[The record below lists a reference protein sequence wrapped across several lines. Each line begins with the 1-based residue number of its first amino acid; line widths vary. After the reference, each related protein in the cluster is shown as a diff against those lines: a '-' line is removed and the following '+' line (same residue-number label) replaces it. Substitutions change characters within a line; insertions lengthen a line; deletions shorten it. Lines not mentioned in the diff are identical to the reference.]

1 MRTPKF
7 HPYKYFDSIIDDLK
21 NTENVWNN
29 SDESQK
35 YNHLNI
41 RINIPRYENISI
53 SGEVSQVNEIEKGST
68 SEDVYTNIK
77 DRLFGKYDHGD
88 KNKMNQ
94 VQSKSNII
102 TINLMSDDEDDNTCV
117 RHIRNTSP
125 NTNLR
130 DKRTSSSSNIG
141 SCSED
146 YYYYNDKNMED
157 DEDACIPLDKDEFM
171 NGNKNNNNSSSLA
184 TLLLENE
191 IPRNSIDNIMED
203 VVSKGTSKGKQIIGS
218 SVSTNSNENTSS
230 NDDIQETEECEIEV
244 IKSSNNRFEK
254 KIKEKLVR
262 DKRSAL
268 YRTPIVKESLIV
280 EDERKDPKNVFE
292 KELINCKA
300 PLRNSRSRVI
310 FVKKLSTPKKS
321 TIKKGK
327 HTEEYDNNDDD
338 EIEVITNQ
346 TVNLICPVTLDY
358 LNIPCIGIHCT
369 NHSYIEYEAMKD
381 YFKESVGFCRT
392 CNNYKYD
399 KDCKKINFNKNV
411 WINFALKSILDKY
424 KTCFE
429 KLGMERIP
437 MTNKEYIVPKEVI
450 DLYDKQKD
458 QNK

>member
-1 MRTPKF
+1 MKNPKF
-7 HPYKYFDSIIDDLK
+7 HPYKNLETIIDDLK
-21 NTENVWNN
+21 NIKNVWIN
-29 SDESQK
+29 SIESQK
-35 YNHLNI
+35 YNRLNI
-41 RINIPRYENISI
+41 RLDIPRCENISTDR
-53 SGEVSQVNEIEKGST
+53 EVPQVNEIEKDST
-68 SEDVYTNIK
+68 SEDAYTNIK

-117 RHIRNTSP
+117 RRHITNTPP
-125 NTNLR
+125 NTNSNQ
-130 DKRTSSSSNIG
+130 KGTSSSSSSSNIYN
-141 SCSED
+141 CSED
-146 YYYYNDKNMED
+146 YYYYNDKDMED
-157 DEDACIPLDKDEFM
+157 EEDACIPLDKDEFM
-171 NGNKNNNNSSSLA
+171 NGNKNNNSSSLA
-184 TLLLENE
+184 SLLLEN
-191 IPRNSIDNIMED
+191 DNILED
-203 VVSKGTSKGKQIIGS
+203 VVSKEISKGKQIIES
-218 SVSTNSNENTSS
+218 SASTTSNENTSS
-230 NDDIQETEECEIEV
+230 NNDIQESEECEIEV

-310 FVKKLSTPKKS
+310 FVKKLSNSKKS
-321 TIKKGK
+321 KINKGK
-327 HTEEYDNNDDD
+327 NIEKDEDDD

-358 LNIPCIGIHCT
+358 LNIPCVGIHCT

-381 YFKESVGFCRT
+381 YFKESVGVCRT

-399 KDCKKINFNKNV
+399 KDRKKINFNKNIWV
-411 WINFALKSILDKY
+411 NFTLKSILDKY

-429 KLGMERIP
+429 KLGIERIP

-450 DLYDKQKD
+450 DLYEKQKD